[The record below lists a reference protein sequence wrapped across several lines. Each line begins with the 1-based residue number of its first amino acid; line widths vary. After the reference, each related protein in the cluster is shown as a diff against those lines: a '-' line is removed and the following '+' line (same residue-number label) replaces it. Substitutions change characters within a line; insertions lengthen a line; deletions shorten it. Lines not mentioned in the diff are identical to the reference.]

1 MLYMNIIYIFI
12 VDVLEKIRLCE
23 FFIFIDVIIV
33 SYLFCCVLL
42 VNVFV

>member
-23 FFIFIDVIIV
+23 FFIFIDDIIV
-33 SYLFCCVLL
+33 SYL
-42 VNVFV
+42 